1 MEIREDRPAYVR
13 FETRAVEDRAKSIER
28 GMYMTRDVDYAL
40 ITPPY
45 SKDCVELEVGDWM
58 RRMDEDVQGGR
69 LPSNWRDQYKA
80 AYAAWKKGEEVPVD
94 GTPVKGWP
102 VISPAQQKNLV
113 SLGFLTVED
122 LAGMN
127 EEGMKRYGMGAQ
139 DMKNKAKAWLKAA
152 TGPGKVAA
160 EIAALQADMKGL
172 KEQNDRLIE
181 QNKELAGQ
189 VEALTRKKAA

>member
-13 FETRAVEDRAKSIER
+13 FEKRAVEDRAASIER
-28 GMYMTRDVDYAL
+28 GTYMTRDVDYAL

-45 SKDCVELEVGDWM
+45 SKDCVELEAADWI

-69 LPSNWRDQYKA
+69 LPSNWRDKYKE
-80 AYAAWKKGEEVPVD
+80 AYAAWKKGEEVPLD
-94 GTPVKGWP
+94 GTAVKGWP

-122 LAGMN
+122 LANMN

-152 TGPGKVAA
+152 SGPGKVAA

-172 KEQNDRLIE
+172 KEQNERLIE

-189 VEALTRKKAA
+189 LESMSRKKAA